1 MNHEIGKM
9 LTKLRHERGLSQKRA
24 ADDLGISQAL
34 LSHYENGVRE
44 PKLDFLIR
52 ASQYYDVTTDYL
64 LGISPHRQPSRLPE
78 IREDSPEYHGLNSAL
93 VIHSVLEEIGDERL
107 TNLVWELVCLA
118 LHTVLRQLRR
128 PEGAFDPLADAAQK
142 RALGLLQ
149 ARLKELS
156 RTPGALPELTDHIL
170 RQWYPEEYPSLCRL
184 EERAR
189 ELIEALLQDHSFR
202 DDDKVI

>member
-78 IREDSPEYHGLNSAL
+78 IREDSEEHHGLNIAL
-93 VIHSVLEEIGDERL
+93 VVHSLLEEIGDERL
-107 TNLVWELVCLA
+107 SALAWEYVSLA
-118 LHTVLRQLRR
+118 LHTVLLSLRQ
-128 PEGAFDPLADAAQK
+128 PDDAFDPLSDAVKK
-142 RALGLLQ
+142 RALGLLL

-156 RTPGALPELTDHIL
+156 RTPGALPEFSDQIL
-170 RQWYPEEYPSLCRL
+170 RQWYPEEYPSLRYL

-189 ELIEALLQDHSFR
+189 ELIEALTQDHPH
-202 DDDKVI
+202 

>member
-1 MNHEIGKM
+1 M

-78 IREDSPEYHGLNSAL
+78 IREDSEEHHGLNIAL
-93 VIHSVLEEIGDERL
+93 VVHSLLEEIGDERL
-107 TNLVWELVCLA
+107 SALAWEYVSLA
-118 LHTVLRQLRR
+118 LHTVLLSLRQ
-128 PEGAFDPLADAAQK
+128 PDDAFDPLSDAVKK
-142 RALGLLQ
+142 RALGLLL

-156 RTPGALPELTDHIL
+156 RTPGALPEFSDQIL
-170 RQWYPEEYPSLCRL
+170 RQWYPEEYPSLRYL

-189 ELIEALLQDHSFR
+189 ELIEALTQDHPH
-202 DDDKVI
+202 

>member
-78 IREDSPEYHGLNSAL
+78 IREDSEEHHGLNIAL
-93 VIHSVLEEIGDERL
+93 VVHSLLEEIGDERL
-107 TNLVWELVCLA
+107 SALAWEYVSLA
-118 LHTVLRQLRR
+118 LHTVLLSLRQ
-128 PEGAFDPLADAAQK
+128 PDDAFDPLSDAVKK
-142 RALGLLQ
+142 RALGLLL

-156 RTPGALPELTDHIL
+156 RTPGTLPEFSDQIL
-170 RQWYPEEYPSLCRL
+170 RQWYPEEYPSLRYL

-189 ELIEALLQDHSFR
+189 ELIEALTQDHPH
-202 DDDKVI
+202 